1 MYYVN
6 YKLIQF
12 YICAKIDSLG
22 SVLHQ
27 VNIILHSQIPWE
39 NSTNQLQLI
48 LESFYQRMRMQ
59 WPVLVI
65 VDVRSPSYFWLR
77 DPMSCTPGFPVLHY
91 LPEFAQTHVWWVND
105 AIQTSH
111 PVSLPSP
118 LALNLSQHQGLFQW
132 VSSFDHVTKV
142 LELQLQHQS
151 FQWIFR
157 VDFL

>member
-59 WPVLVI
+59 
-65 VDVRSPSYFWLR
+65 
-77 DPMSCTPGFPVLHY
+77 
-91 LPEFAQTHVWWVND
+91 
-105 AIQTSH
+105 
-111 PVSLPSP
+111 
-118 LALNLSQHQGLFQW
+118 
-132 VSSFDHVTKV
+132 
-142 LELQLQHQS
+142 
-151 FQWIFR
+151 
-157 VDFL
+157 